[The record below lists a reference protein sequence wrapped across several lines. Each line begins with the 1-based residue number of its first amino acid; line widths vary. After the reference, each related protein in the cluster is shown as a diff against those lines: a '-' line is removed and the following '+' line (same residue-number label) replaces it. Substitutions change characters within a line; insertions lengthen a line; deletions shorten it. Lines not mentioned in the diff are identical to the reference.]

1 MGGDSKMKRNDEEF
15 YIQSEAVKHLRFIYP
30 KLEHL
35 LIAIPNGEE
44 RPKKRYFD
52 KKLGKYVWYCPAGK
66 RAKALGLVKG
76 AWDLFLALTMG
87 SPFIVDG
94 KANFIPGLWMEVK
107 TPEQYRNKN
116 HGLTPEQLEF
126 GEAVKSQGFE
136 TSIKCTTQGIIDTI
150 RIYMEG

>member
-1 MGGDSKMKRNDEEF
+1 MNNEEF
-15 YIQSEAVKHLRFIYP
+15 YIQSEAVKHLRLLYP
-30 KLEHL
+30 ELEHL

-44 RPKKRYFD
+44 RPKKKYFD

-76 AWDLFLALTMG
+76 AWDLFLAV
-87 SPFIVDG
+87 PWFG
-94 KANFIPGLWMEVK
+94 KPILARAVIFPGLWMEVK
-107 TPEQYRNKN
+107 IPEEYRKKN